1 MTLSDG
7 RRAQPVDGS
16 DIMPVMPSPA
26 ALARLLLTVLLTALP
41 QVGCGDEEPVPAGDR
56 PVVATPDN
64 PSVADSVD
72 DPTAPRIVSVVV
84 TGDALTG
91 DTGTVALERNVPVR
105 LTVISDQAQTLLVEG
120 YDLRALAT
128 AGVPVQL
135 DFLADRA
142 GEFRV
147 VLEES
152 ALLLT
157 TLRVS

>member
-1 MTLSDG
+1 
-7 RRAQPVDGS
+7 
-16 DIMPVMPSPA
+16 MPSPT

-41 QVGCGDEEPVPAGDR
+41 QVGCGDEEPTASGDR

-72 DPTAPRIVSVVV
+72 DPTAPRIVSVVA
-84 TGDALTG
+84 TGDELTG
-91 DTGTVALERNVPVR
+91 DTGTVVLQRDVPVR
-105 LTVISDQAQTLLVEG
+105 VTVISDRTQTVLVEG

-135 DFLADRA
+135 DFLVDRA

-152 ALLLT
+152 GRVLT
-157 TLRVS
+157 TLSVS